1 MKVSVCIPV
10 YGVEKYIARCAK
22 SLFNQSMRSDI
33 EFIFVNDCTK
43 DKSMEIL
50 AETIQKYPERLK
62 QIKIIHHEKNKG
74 LAGARNTALQHA
86 EGDYI
91 IHCDSD
97 DMVDKCY
104 CENMYNAAVKNNA
117 DVSACPIFLWQGD
130 SPSGII
136 SLPEG
141 GLEAWF
147 AQSFHSAVF
156 NSLCNKMF
164 ARHIALDPSIQV
176 PDNITMAEDL
186 LRTTQML
193 LKCKKAVTC
202 VPNENCY
209 HYYLGHS
216 GASTTNYS
224 NKTFAS
230 EKEVISI
237 LDKIIPDKYANQRN
251 ACWGLLLLAGL
262 CSKGVSLAEI
272 RATVSRDQ
280 HFIALNN
287 PCISFAKRQ
296 LLKMAYISMP
306 LAKTCTMLLLKLR
319 NKLRSSK

>member
-1 MKVSVCIPV
+1 MKVSVCVPI
-10 YGVEKYIARCAK
+10 YGVEKYIAKCAE
-22 SLFNQSMRSDI
+22 SLFAQTMQKDI
-33 EFIFVNDCTK
+33 EFIFVNDCTR
-43 DKSMEIL
+43 DKSMEVL
-50 AETIQKYPERLK
+50 AQVIKKHPHLQD
-62 QIKIIHHEKNKG
+62 QIKIVHHAENKG
-74 LAGARNTALQHA
+74 LTGARNTALQYA
-86 EGDYI
+86 SGDYI

-97 DMVDKCY
+97 DTIEKNF
-104 CENMYNAAVKNNA
+104 CEALYNAAVSSNA
-117 DVSACPIFLWQGD
+117 DAAACPILLE
-130 SPSGII
+130 SGNAVLRKL
-136 SLPEG
+136 SLSDG
-141 GLEAWF
+141 GIDEWF
-147 AQSFHSAVF
+147 ANSFHSAEF
-156 NSLCNKMF
+156 NSLCNKLF
-164 ARHIALDPSIQV
+164 ARHIALDPAIQV

-202 VPNENCY
+202 VQNENCY

-224 NKTFAS
+224 SKTFAS

-237 LDKIIPDKYANQRN
+237 LDKIIPDKYTNQRN

-272 RATVSRDQ
+272 RTTVSRDQ

-306 LAKTCTMLLLKLR
+306 MARICTMLLLKLR

>member
-10 YGVEKYIARCAK
+10 YGVEKYIERCAR
-22 SLFNQSMRSDI
+22 SLFEQTMKDDI
-33 EFIFVNDCTK
+33 EFIFVNDCTP
-43 DKSMEIL
+43 DKSIEIL
-50 AETIQKYPERLK
+50 EKVLKEYPNRK
-62 QIKIIHHEKNKG
+62 NQVKIIHHEVNKG
-74 LAGARNTALQHA
+74 LTGARNTALKHA

-104 CENMYNAAVKNNA
+104 CENMYKAAVKNKA

-130 SPSGII
+130 SPAGIL

-147 AQSFHSAVF
+147 GKSFHSAVF

-193 LKCKKAVTC
+193 LKCKKAVTGGKLGSY
-202 VPNENCY
+202 Y
-209 HYYLGHS
+209 HYYLGHP
-216 GASTTNYS
+216 GASTTRYTS
-224 NKTFAS
+224 KTFNS
-230 EKEVISI
+230 EWEVVKI
-237 LDKIIPDKYANQRN
+237 LDKILPEKYANQRN

-262 CSKGVSLAEI
+262 CSEGVSVEEL
-272 RATVSRDQ
+272 RQTVSREQ
-280 HFIALNN
+280 HRLALNN
-287 PCISFAKRQ
+287 HCISFTKRQ
-296 LLKMAYISMP
+296 LLKVAFYSTPMAKLCVM
-306 LAKTCTMLLLKLR
+306 AMLRLR
-319 NKLRSSK
+319 NNLRSL

>member
-1 MKVSVCIPV
+1 MKVSVCVPI
-10 YGVEKYIARCAK
+10 YGVEKYIRRCAE
-22 SLFNQSMRSDI
+22 SLFRQTMHSDI
-33 EFIFVNDCTK
+33 EYIFVNDCTK
-43 DKSMEIL
+43 DKSMEVL
-50 AETIQKYPERLK
+50 AQVIDEFPWLHK
-62 QIKIIHHEKNKG
+62 QIKIVHHEKNKG
-74 LAGARNTALQHA
+74 LAGARNTALKHA

-104 CENMYNAAVKNNA
+104 CENMYNAAVENNA

-130 SPSGII
+130 STAGIL

-141 GLEAWF
+141 GLESWF
-147 AQSFHSAVF
+147 TQSFHSAVF

-193 LKCKKAVTC
+193 LKCKKAVTGGKLGSY
-202 VPNENCY
+202 Y

-216 GASTTNYS
+216 GASTTHYS
-224 NKTFAS
+224 ARTFAS
-230 EKEVISI
+230 EREVVRI
-237 LDKIIPDKYANQRN
+237 LDKLLPEKYANQRN

-262 CSKGVSLAEI
+262 CSEGVSIEDLQQ
-272 RATVSRDQ
+272 TVSREQ
-280 HFIALNN
+280 HRLALNN
-287 PCISFAKRQ
+287 HCISFAKRQ
-296 LLKMAYISMP
+296 LLKMAYYSMP
-306 LAKTCTMLLLKLR
+306 MARSCAMAMLRLR
-319 NKLRSSK
+319 NKLRTL